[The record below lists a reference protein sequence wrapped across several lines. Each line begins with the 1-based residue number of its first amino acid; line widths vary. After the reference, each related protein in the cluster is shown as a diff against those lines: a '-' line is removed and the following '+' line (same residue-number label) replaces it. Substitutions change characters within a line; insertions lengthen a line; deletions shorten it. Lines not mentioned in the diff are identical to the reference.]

1 MINVFDSVMTAVEQY
16 NDYVRGKNLKGRSYE
31 ELRGLFYNFLRT
43 NVCYIINSR
52 FCIPVDSL
60 VCKFNQD
67 KMIESYNIKGDYYLS
82 GSDVIIEVVELGKK
96 FPVLYPTRSLNE
108 MSRIIKL
115 LKP

>member
-43 NVCYIINSR
+43 NVCYMNSR
-52 FCIPVDSL
+52 FCIPVNSL

-115 LKP
+115 LEP